1 MIECDWCDGTGLTPG
16 TGNQC
21 QTAIATGWL
30 FPTLDDLS
38 SEPKLNRPWRKA
50 PATQDGAAVTGARVI
65 TRTE

>member
-21 QTAIATGWL
+21 PNCDGHGMVVPDA
-30 FPTLDDLS
+30 DDLS
-38 SEPKLNRPWRKA
+38 SEPKLNRPRRKA
-50 PATQDGAAVTGARVI
+50 PATQDGAVVAGARVI

>member
-1 MIECDWCDGTGLTPG
+1 MIECDWCDGTELTPG

-21 QTAIATGWL
+21 PNCDGHGMVVPDA
-30 FPTLDDLS
+30 DDLS
-38 SEPKLNRPWRKA
+38 SEPKLNRPRRKA